1 MATDAE
7 SFNRDLYDLLKVR
20 GYHPVP
26 LDSKNQRVNAPQ
38 NADVIQFV
46 FTKDGKEYGKV
57 WISIDKAKRI
67 TLYYDNEQEDSP
79 NDVTPGVEYDDTWT
93 GLLKNLKKWAMRR
106 QLDFDL
112 ENKDRLG
119 DDMRQREHYKMK
131 EKLGEGYHSMG
142 KKASY
147 NDGVPNVKIVLQHT
161 RQIEE
166 GEQRFRNVARIF
178 VENTNGER
186 FLLPTTRPG
195 IARVYARHIA
205 EGGTPYDER
214 GKHITSLV
222 EEYNQMAGFVR
233 ATRNG
238 QFNES
243 TQSLVN
249 EGTNHYTNLR
259 ETLSKMTGLRGY
271 NNYFESWTPS
281 LMEDEGDNSA
291 INELF
296 VQETLDPRI
305 ESVMPILSRLH
316 KKVNEMQEVNELA
329 SWADSIAN
337 NHLEEALNDAVPEPY
352 KKAEMQDYKTQRK
365 QSLATTNP
373 DLAKDEKLGEE
384 TEQEYIVVSYSKPEG
399 IKVRASSEEEA
410 LKKGASILGVTITQ
424 VAVQPAETTTSKSK
438 SLYDPSSANDALER
452 AKLKAHNKKKSSSN
466 FWKSVLNLPEGEE
479 NKEETHDDRHGGP
492 YDRGSADSYYRRGYR
507 PHYYV
512 GATQMSDK
520 VDKDQMTPE
529 EIKAYKAGYNNNE
542 EQGDFK
548 QWNEDKDNGHTEEE
562 NDMAQDN
569 LHKMAKA
576 SGKLEK
582 NVKKMGDK
590 NSLEPWQQQLIATAA
605 DKVDAVYH
613 SKDDDELDEELEP
626 WMGKDLETPAY
637 LRKREHELN
646 KRDAEGGGP
655 GLRRVKNDPDEEI
668 DEDLDANQ
676 KRAGQLGP
684 TEKVGPKGAVGK
696 LVGANESVD
705 SELARI
711 RKLSGL

>member
-1 MATDAE
+1 MASDNA

-38 NADVIQFV
+38 EADVIQFV

-57 WISIDKAKRI
+57 WISIDKSQQL

-93 GLLKNLKKWAMRR
+93 GLLKNIKKWAMRR

-131 EKLGEGYHSMG
+131 EKLGEGYHAMG
-142 KKASY
+142 KARSY
-147 NDGVPNVKIVLQHT
+147 NDAVPNVKIVLQHN
-161 RQIEE
+161 RNIEE

-178 VENTNGER
+178 VENTDGER
-186 FLLPTTRPG
+186 FLLPTNRPG

-249 EGTNHYTNLR
+249 EGISHYTNLR

-271 NNYFESWTPS
+271 DNYFESWTPA
-281 LMEDEGDNSA
+281 LMEDDGDNTA

-316 KKVNEMQEVNELA
+316 KKVNEMNEVTELA
-329 SWADSIAN
+329 EWADSIAN
-337 NHLEEALNDAVPEPY
+337 EGLIENPEAAKEHDDFTVSHPDHGHKTFRAVSSDEAAAQAARSWGISTKDKNLSVKRGGAPAQ
-352 KKAEMQDYKTQRK
+352 KATKHSAPSASDNSDDLT
-365 QSLATTNP
+365 SISNP
-373 DLAKDEKLGEE
+373 
-384 TEQEYIVVSYSKPEG
+384 
-399 IKVRASSEEEA
+399 
-410 LKKGASILGVTITQ
+410 
-424 VAVQPAETTTSKSK
+424 
-438 SLYDPSSANDALER
+438 LER
-452 AKLKAHNKKKSSSN
+452 AKAKVKKKRSKKRRFFN
-466 FWKSVLNLPEGEE
+466 VELEE
-479 NKEETHDDRHGGP
+479 VDD
-492 YDRGSADSYYRRGYR
+492 
-507 PHYYV
+507 
-512 GATQMSDK
+512 
-520 VDKDQMTPE
+520 E
-529 EIKAYKAGYNNNE
+529 
-542 EQGDFK
+542 
-548 QWNEDKDNGHTEEE
+548 HTEEE

-569 LHKMAKA
+569 LRKMSAA
-576 SGKLEK
+576 SGELEK
-582 NVKKMGDK
+582 NVKKMGNTK
-590 NSLEPWQQQLIATAA
+590 SLEPWQQQLIATAA

-613 SKDDDELDEELEP
+613 SKDDDEIDEELEP
-626 WMGKDLETPAY
+626 WMGKDLDTPSY
-637 LRKREHELN
+637 LRKKEHDLN
-646 KRDAEGGGP
+646 KRDAEGGGSK
-655 GLRRVKNDPDEEI
+655 LRTAKNEPEHEI
-668 DEDLDANQ
+668 DENFISMDAQAVAEDELDESSYPWLDHNDRPANKRDKSRDSEEALRKEVSRKQEKKVEEDLDANQ
-676 KRAGQLGP
+676 KRVGQLGP
-684 TEKVGPKGAVGK
+684 TEKVKNNNIGK
-696 LVGANESVD
+696 LVGANESID
-705 SELARI
+705 AELAHI

>member
-38 NADVIQFV
+38 EADVIQFV

-57 WISIDKAKRI
+57 WISVDKAKQI
-67 TLYYDNEQEDSP
+67 TIYYDNDQEDSP

-112 ENKDRLG
+112 QNKDRLG

-147 NDGVPNVKIVLQHT
+147 NDGVPNVKIVLQHS
-161 RQIEE
+161 RNIEE

-178 VENTNGER
+178 VENTDGER

-249 EGTNHYTNLR
+249 EGTNHYNTLR
-259 ETLSKMTGLRGY
+259 ETLGKMTGLRGY
-271 NNYFESWTPS
+271 NNYFESWTPA
-281 LMEDEGDNSA
+281 LMEDDGDSSA

-305 ESVMPILSRLH
+305 ESVMPILSRIH
-316 KKVNEMQEVNELA
+316 KKVNEMQEVDALA
-329 SWADSIAN
+329 EWADGVAN
-337 NHLEEALNDAVPEPY
+337 EHLVEAPDRKYTVVTASNREGVEVTADNDA
-352 KKAEMQDYKTQRK
+352 
-365 QSLATTNP
+365 
-373 DLAKDEKLGEE
+373 
-384 TEQEYIVVSYSKPEG
+384 
-399 IKVRASSEEEA
+399 
-410 LKKGASILGVTITQ
+410 
-424 VAVQPAETTTSKSK
+424 
-438 SLYDPSSANDALER
+438 DALEKGAKQLGVSKKEVYFKSAKAKSGGKSSTDTSLEK
-452 AKLKAHNKKKSSSN
+452 AKLTAKNKKSSAKT
-466 FWKSVLNLPEGEE
+466 FLKRLLKLPEGEE
-479 NKEETHDDRHGGP
+479 NLEETHDKRHGGP
-492 YDRGSADSYYRRGYR
+492 YDRGSADSYYRRDPR

-512 GATQMSDK
+512 GATASSDR
-520 VDKDQMTPE
+520 VERENMTPE
-529 EIKAYKAGYNNNE
+529 EIKAYHAGYKDNDE
-542 EQGDFK
+542 AGEFK
-548 QWNEDKDNGHTEEE
+548 QWNEDNEKIDEISASKLGRYARAAADDSDATLDRIVDKGFDNIDPKDQKRHEKRHAGGTLAIKKVAGFPGTVNRPATLDE
-562 NDMAQDN
+562 NLPDTI
-569 LHKMAKA
+569 KK
-576 SGKLEK
+576 
-582 NVKKMGDK
+582 VKKGIKSFKRGMDGWGYGGKGDSTVSSVK
-590 NSLEPWQQQLIATAA
+590 DVTNNLSPDSAKFAL
-605 DKVDAVYH
+605 DSKVDKGSPA
-613 SKDDDELDEELEP
+613 ELQQKLIR
-626 WMGKDLETPAY
+626 
-637 LRKREHELN
+637 RKMKQSGQNQVE
-646 KRDAEGGGP
+646 
-655 GLRRVKNDPDEEI
+655 
-668 DEDLDANQ
+668 EDLDANQ

-684 TEKVGPKGAVGK
+684 TEKVKHNNIGK

-705 SELARI
+705 AELAHI

>member
-57 WISIDKAKRI
+57 WISINKAKQI
-67 TLYYDNEQEDSP
+67 TIYYDNEQEDSP

-178 VENTNGER
+178 VENTDGER

-316 KKVNEMQEVNELA
+316 KKVNEMQEVDALA
-329 SWADSIAN
+329 EWADNIAN
-337 NHLEEALNDAVPEPY
+337 EGLVENPEAAKENADFTVSHPEHGH
-352 KKAEMQDYKTQRK
+352 R
-365 QSLATTNP
+365 SIRATGSDEAITKVARHWGISTN
-373 DLAKDEKLGEE
+373 DEKLSVKRG
-384 TEQEYIVVSYSKPEG
+384 TAPAHKNTTTH
-399 IKVRASSEEEA
+399 
-410 LKKGASILGVTITQ
+410 GASDDSV
-424 VAVQPAETTTSKSK
+424 
-438 SLYDPSSANDALER
+438 DPDTAANPLDR
-452 AKLKAHNKKKSSSN
+452 AKLKVKKKRSKKRR
-466 FWKSVLNLPEGEE
+466 FLNVEIEEGHGETL
-479 NKEETHDDRHGGP
+479 EETHDERHGGP
-492 YDRGSADSYYRRGYR
+492 YDRGSADSYYRRGPR

-512 GATQMSDK
+512 GGTQTSEK
-520 VDKDQMTPE
+520 IEKEKMTPE
-529 EIKAYKAGYNNNE
+529 EIEAYYAGYDDNE
-542 EQGDFK
+542 NDHNYK
-548 QWNEDKDNGHTEEE
+548 DWNESKELAEVDDGHTEEE
-562 NDMAQDN
+562 NAMAQDN
-569 LHKMAKA
+569 LHKMSTA

-582 NVKKMGDK
+582 NVRNMGDK
-590 NSLEPWQQQLIATAA
+590 KSLEPWQQQLIATAA

-613 SKDDDELDEELEP
+613 SKDDDEVDEELEP
-626 WMGKDLETPAY
+626 WMGKDLDTPSY
-637 LRKREHELN
+637 LRKKEYDLN
-646 KRDAEGGGP
+646 KRDAEAGGP
-655 GLRRVKNDPDEEI
+655 KLRRVKNEPDEEL

-684 TEKVGPKGAVGK
+684 TSKVKNNNIGK
-696 LVGANESVD
+696 LVGANESID
-705 SELARI
+705 AELAHI

>member
-147 NDGVPNVKIVLQHT
+147 NDGVPNVKVVIQHT
-161 RQIEE
+161 RPIEE

-178 VENTNGER
+178 VENTDGER

-384 TEQEYIVVSYSKPEG
+384 TVAAKVYADFTVSHPEYGQKSQRATSSDEAIKLAAASWG
-399 IKVRASSEEEA
+399 IS
-410 LKKGASILGVTITQ
+410 
-424 VAVQPAETTTSKSK
+424 P
-438 SLYDPSSANDALER
+438 
-452 AKLKAHNKKKSSSN
+452 
-466 FWKSVLNLPEGEE
+466 
-479 NKEETHDDRHGGP
+479 DD
-492 YDRGSADSYYRRGYR
+492 
-507 PHYYV
+507 
-512 GATQMSDK
+512 Q
-520 VDKDQMTPE
+520 
-529 EIKAYKAGYNNNE
+529 
-542 EQGDFK
+542 
-548 QWNEDKDNGHTEEE
+548 
-562 NDMAQDN
+562 
-569 LHKMAKA
+569 
-576 SGKLEK
+576 
-582 NVKKMGDK
+582 
-590 NSLEPWQQQLIATAA
+590 
-605 DKVDAVYH
+605 
-613 SKDDDELDEELEP
+613 
-626 WMGKDLETPAY
+626 
-637 LRKREHELN
+637 
-646 KRDAEGGGP
+646 
-655 GLRRVKNDPDEEI
+655 
-668 DEDLDANQ
+668 
-676 KRAGQLGP
+676 
-684 TEKVGPKGAVGK
+684 
-696 LVGANESVD
+696 
-705 SELARI
+705 
-711 RKLSGL
+711 KLSVKRGPANRESL

>member
-1 MATDAE
+1 MALDNE
-7 SFNRDLYDLLKVR
+7 SFNKDLYDLLKVR

-38 NADVIQFV
+38 EADVIQFV
-46 FTKDGKEYGKV
+46 FTKDGKEYGKC

-178 VENTNGER
+178 VENTDGER

-249 EGTNHYTNLR
+249 EGINHYNNLR

-271 NNYFESWTPS
+271 NNYFESWTPA
-281 LMEDEGDNSA
+281 LMEDDGDNSA

-365 QSLATTNP
+365 QSLATNNP

-384 TEQEYIVVSYSKPEG
+384 AEQEYIIVSASKPEG

-424 VAVQPAETTTSKSK
+424 VAVQPAGTTTSKSK
-438 SLYDPSSANDALER
+438 SLYDPSSANDPLER

-492 YDRGSADSYYRRGYR
+492 YDRGQMDSYYGRGYQ

-512 GATQMSDK
+512 GATQQSERVEK
-520 VDKDQMTPE
+520 ENMTPE

-569 LHKMAKA
+569 LRKMAKA

-637 LRKREHELN
+637 LRKKEYELN

-676 KRAGQLGP
+676 KRVGQLGP

>member
-1 MATDAE
+1 MASDNAN
-7 SFNRDLYDLLKVR
+7 FNRDLYDLLKVR

-38 NADVIQFV
+38 EADVIQFV
-46 FTKDGKEYGKV
+46 FTKDGKDYGKV
-57 WISIDKAKRI
+57 WISIDKSQQL

-93 GLLKNLKKWAMRR
+93 GLLKNIKKWAMRR
-106 QLDFDL
+106 QIDFDL

-147 NDGVPNVKIVLQHT
+147 NDGVPSVKIVLQHT
-161 RQIEE
+161 RNIEE
-166 GEQRFRNVARIF
+166 GEQRFRNVSRIF
-178 VENTNGER
+178 VENTDGER

-249 EGTNHYTNLR
+249 EGISHYTNLR

-271 NNYFESWTPS
+271 NNYFESWTPA
-281 LMEDEGDNSA
+281 LMEDDGDNSA

-316 KKVNEMQEVNELA
+316 KKVNEMNEVNELA
-329 SWADSIAN
+329 EWADSVANEGLVENPEAAKVYADFTVSHPEYGHKSQRATSSDEAIKLAAASWGIRPDDQKLSVKRGPAHKTTNHSASSASSASSDSDDHTGIAN
-337 NHLEEALNDAVPEPY
+337 P
-352 KKAEMQDYKTQRK
+352 
-365 QSLATTNP
+365 
-373 DLAKDEKLGEE
+373 
-384 TEQEYIVVSYSKPEG
+384 
-399 IKVRASSEEEA
+399 
-410 LKKGASILGVTITQ
+410 
-424 VAVQPAETTTSKSK
+424 
-438 SLYDPSSANDALER
+438 LER
-452 AKLKAHNKKKSSSN
+452 AKAKVKKKRSKKRRFFN
-466 FWKSVLNLPEGEE
+466 VELEEG
-479 NKEETHDDRHGGP
+479 NHDKRHGGP
-492 YDRGSADSYYRRGYR
+492 YDRGSADSYYRRGPR

-512 GATQMSDK
+512 GATASSDK
-520 VDKDQMTPE
+520 VEGENMTPE
-529 EIKAYKAGYNNNE
+529 EIEAYYAGYDDNDE
-542 EQGDFK
+542 AGDFK
-548 QWNEDKDNGHTEEE
+548 QWNEDKDSGHTEEE

-569 LHKMAKA
+569 LRKMSTA

-590 NSLEPWQQQLIATAA
+590 KSLEPWQQQLIATAA

-613 SKDDDELDEELEP
+613 SKDDDEIDEELEP
-626 WMGKDLETPAY
+626 WMGKDLDTPSY
-637 LRKREHELN
+637 LRKKEHDLN

-655 GLRRVKNDPDEEI
+655 KLRRVKNEPDEEL

-684 TEKVGPKGAVGK
+684 TEKVKNNNIGK
-696 LVGANESVD
+696 LVGTNESID
-705 SELARI
+705 AELAHI